1 MNGEGQSQQA
11 HEAPTAPGP
20 GGSERPHEAPMT
32 PDTGDT
38 GNEADHQ
45 SSGTSVTSPRQRR
58 GRFHLR
64 KPKIGLLAIVITAI
78 VGFFFGIASNQVTG
92 FVNRADDCDA
102 ALSRYVVGIEADSH
116 LAYREIR
123 TPDRTDQ
130 QREDALAKF
139 FSGISAPYDIAVS
152 KCSLDGPDEYLNKD
166 EAQAFMSHYKDLLTC
181 TFYGSADDQYPCSLE
196 KWQRI
201 HDEALDSTS
210 ALSSQASNVSQ
221 WGLVRRGRY
230 AVTHL
235 W

>member
-1 MNGEGQSQQA
+1 MDGADDPSAQQPQRDKPTSGNHSATDRNGNSGKTSPTLQEQGRIRRWRNKLR
-11 HEAPTAPGP
+11 APTK
-20 GGSERPHEAPMT
+20 ST
-32 PDTGDT
+32 TII
-38 GNEADHQ
+38 
-45 SSGTSVTSPRQRR
+45 VTA
-58 GRFHLR
+58 F
-64 KPKIGLLAIVITAI
+64 IG
-78 VGFFFGIASNQVTG
+78 FMFGIASNQVTS

-102 ALSRYVVGIEADSH
+102 ALSRYFGGIEADSH

-123 TPDRTDQ
+123 TPGRTDQ

-139 FSGISAPYDIAVS
+139 FSGTTAPYDTAVS

-166 EAQAFMSHYKDLLTC
+166 DAQAFMLHYHDLLTC
-181 TFYGSADDQYPCSLE
+181 TFYGSAEDQYPCSLE

-201 HDEALDSTS
+201 HDQALDSTS
-210 ALSSQASNVSQ
+210 PLSRQASNVSQ